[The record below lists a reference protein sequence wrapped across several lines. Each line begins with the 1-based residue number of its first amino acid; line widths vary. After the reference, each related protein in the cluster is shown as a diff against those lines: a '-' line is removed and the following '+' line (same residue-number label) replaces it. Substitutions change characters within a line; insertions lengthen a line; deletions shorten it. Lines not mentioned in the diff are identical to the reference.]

1 MSHCVALHRTAQRL
15 ASKPKCSVLAPGD
28 CGESGVMP
36 LTCSEEIDLMSESFS
51 AFREQYLSRHE
62 NPVNSALHTVGDVV
76 AVGGLAAAVVT
87 RRIRVGVIGD
97 TVAFAIGTVGH
108 LFQPGTLR
116 DDIVADFRH
125 PIWYVRAEGQRI
137 FARPT

>member
-1 MSHCVALHRTAQRL
+1 
-15 ASKPKCSVLAPGD
+15 
-28 CGESGVMP
+28 
-36 LTCSEEIDLMSESFS
+36 MSESFS
-51 AFREQYLSRHE
+51 AFRAQYLRRHE
-62 NPVNSALHTVGDVV
+62 NPVNSALHTVGAVV

-87 RRIRVGVIGD
+87 RRIRVVVIGD
-97 TVAFAIGTVGH
+97 TVAFAIGAVGH

-137 FARPT
+137 LCSPHLIGHGDGVIGHTLSRPAGRARSTHTEQKWE

>member
-1 MSHCVALHRTAQRL
+1 
-15 ASKPKCSVLAPGD
+15 
-28 CGESGVMP
+28 
-36 LTCSEEIDLMSESFS
+36 MSESFS

-62 NPVNSALHTVGDVV
+62 NPVNSALHTVADVV
-76 AVGGLAAAVVT
+76 AVGGLAAGVVT

-116 DDIVADFRH
+116 DDFVADFRH
-125 PIWYVRAEGQRI
+125 PIWSVRAEGQRI

>member
-1 MSHCVALHRTAQRL
+1 
-15 ASKPKCSVLAPGD
+15 
-28 CGESGVMP
+28 
-36 LTCSEEIDLMSESFS
+36 MSESFS

-62 NPVNSALHTVGDVV
+62 HSVNSALHTVGAVV

-87 RRIRVGVIGD
+87 RRIRVVVIGD
-97 TVAFAIGTVGH
+97 TVAFAIGAVGH
-108 LFQPGTLR
+108 LLFQPGTLR
-116 DDIVADFRH
+116 DDLVEDFRH

>member
-1 MSHCVALHRTAQRL
+1 
-15 ASKPKCSVLAPGD
+15 LAPGD
-28 CGESGVMP
+28 CGESGVTP

-62 NPVNSALHTVGDVV
+62 NPVNSALHTVAAVV

-87 RRIRVGVIGD
+87 RRIRVALIGD
-97 TVAFAIGTVGH
+97 TVAFAIATVGH
-108 LFQPGTLR
+108 LLFQPGTLR
-116 DDIVADFRH
+116 DDLVEDFRH

>member
-1 MSHCVALHRTAQRL
+1 
-15 ASKPKCSVLAPGD
+15 
-28 CGESGVMP
+28 
-36 LTCSEEIDLMSESFS
+36 MSESFS
-51 AFREQYLSRHE
+51 VFCEQYLRRHE
-62 NPVNSALHTVGDVV
+62 NPVNSALHTVADVV
-76 AVGGLAAAVVT
+76 AVGGLAAGVVT
-87 RRIRVGVIGD
+87 RRIRVVVIGD
-97 TVAFAIGTVGH
+97 IVGFAIGTVGH